1 MLCPHCVALDD
12 EDVSVP
18 DNSNGQ
24 QAITEVYEVDKVWE
38 KIAKI

>member
-1 MLCPHCVALDD
+1 MLCPHCVTLDD
-12 EDVSVP
+12 KDVSVP

-24 QAITEVYEVDKVWE
+24 QAITEIDEVEVWE